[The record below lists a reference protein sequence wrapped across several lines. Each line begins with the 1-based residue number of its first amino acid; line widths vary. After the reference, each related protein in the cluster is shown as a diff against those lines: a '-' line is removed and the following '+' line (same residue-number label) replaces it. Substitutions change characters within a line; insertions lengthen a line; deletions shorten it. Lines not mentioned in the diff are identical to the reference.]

1 MADMLFE
8 SFARV
13 DGQFG
18 FRLLLQVLVAVVL
31 AYRDGTRDW
40 ENGDPPNFW
49 ELAKVLPEERLSLI
63 TDGLRGIG
71 KVFGLALGLDSLF
84 QYLVIGKFSIATAL
98 VVAMLLAVIPYQL
111 ARAGANRW
119 QDWKARRHAK

>member
-1 MADMLFE
+1 MPDMLLE
-8 SFARV
+8 LCARV

-18 FRLLLQVLVAVVL
+18 FRLLLQLLVAIIL
-31 AYRDGTRDW
+31 ACRDGMRDW

-49 ELAKVLPEERLSLI
+49 ELAKVLPEERRSLF
-63 TDGLRGIG
+63 TDGLRSIG

-84 QYLVIGKFSIATAL
+84 QYLVMGTFSVVTAL
-98 VVAMLLAVIPYQL
+98 VIAMLLGVVPYQL

-119 QDWKARRHAK
+119 QDWKARRRSI

>member
-1 MADMLFE
+1 MVDVLLE

-63 TDGLRGIG
+63 TDGLCGIG
-71 KVFGLALGLDSLF
+71 KVFGLALGLDGLF
-84 QYLVIGKFSIATAL
+84 QYLVMGTFS
-98 VVAMLLAVIPYQL
+98 VVAAFTIAMMLAVIPYQL

-119 QDWKARRHAK
+119 QGWKAKRRAK

>member
-1 MADMLFE
+1 MPDMLLE
-8 SFARV
+8 LCARV

-18 FRLLLQVLVAVVL
+18 FRLLLQLLVAIIL
-31 AYRDGTRDW
+31 AYRDGMRDW

-49 ELAKVLPEERLSLI
+49 ELAKVLPEERRSLV
-63 TDGLRGIG
+63 TDGLVSLG

-84 QYLVIGKFSIATAL
+84 QGLVMGTFSILQALVIAL
-98 VVAMLLAVIPYQL
+98 LLGAVPYQL

-119 QDWKARRHAK
+119 QSWKAKRRSI